1 MKKYFISLLD
11 SSHRWYTIFFL
22 LFSVLLIIGSQLVG
36 TTDNIPGLSMLLGGM
51 VFLFYT
57 FLHPWRKSSAYA
69 KLAGVSFGLILLTFL
84 AIFILSSLHKNQYL
98 SEGIVMGFIGLICLP
113 GIVTGVAGALFWAN
127 RGK

>member
-11 SSHRWYTIFFL
+11 PSHRWFTIFFL

-51 VFLFYT
+51 VFLFYA